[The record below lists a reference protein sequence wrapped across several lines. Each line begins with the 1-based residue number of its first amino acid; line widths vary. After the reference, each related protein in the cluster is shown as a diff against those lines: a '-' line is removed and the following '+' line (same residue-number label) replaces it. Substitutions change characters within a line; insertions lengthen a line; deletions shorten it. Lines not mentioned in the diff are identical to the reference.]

1 MRSLVQALLPA
12 ILAVT
17 PVSAEESAVPA
28 IDPLGAEQLWRTF
41 GSLAL
46 LIGLILGA
54 FYLMRRAG
62 SGPRGAGRQI
72 RFVDALALGQRERLV
87 LVQVGDE
94 QIVLGVSPGRVERV
108 HVLEHPVDFD
118 TTAEPGFS
126 GVLRR
131 AVGQT
136 GISDRGI
143 GNAS

>member
-1 MRSLVQALLPA
+1 M
-12 ILAVT
+12 
-17 PVSAEESAVPA
+17 PA

-46 LIGLILGA
+46 LIALILGA

-62 SGPRGAGRQI
+62 TGPRGAGRQI
-72 RFVDALALGQRERLV
+72 RFVDALALGQRERIV
-87 LVQVGDE
+87 LVQVGEE

-108 HVLEHPVDFD
+108 HVLEHPVDVD
-118 TTAEPGFS
+118 TAAEPGFS

-131 AVGQT
+131 AVSHTALG
-136 GISDRGI
+136 DKGI

>member
-1 MRSLVQALLPA
+1 MRRLALSALLSLSALVPA
-12 ILAVT
+12 M
-17 PVSAEESAVPA
+17 AEETSVPA

-41 GSLAL
+41 GSLAV
-46 LIGLILGA
+46 LIALILGA

-62 SGPRGAGRQI
+62 SGPRGAGRLI

-87 LVQVGDE
+87 LVQVGEE

-108 HVLEHPVDFD
+108 HVLEHPVEID
-118 TTAEPGFS
+118 TAQEAGFS

-131 AVGQT
+131 AVGQAVPAEK
-136 GISDRGI
+136 GL

>member
-1 MRSLVQALLPA
+1 MLLTATAAQAED
-12 ILAVT
+12 T
-17 PVSAEESAVPA
+17 PVPA
-28 IDPLGAEQLWRTF
+28 MDPLGAEQLWRTF

-46 LIGLILGA
+46 LIALILGV

-108 HVLEHPVDFD
+108 HVLEHPVDVD
-118 TTAEPGFS
+118 TREEPGFS
-126 GVLRR
+126 GALRR
-131 AVGQT
+131 AVGQAT
-136 GISDRGI
+136 QQGG
-143 GNAS
+143 GNAPA